1 MVRDRRYSCGSAGH
15 SGELVY
21 HVLRVRLGSASCEAC
36 LVRGRLNEDARGTNN
51 SVSDYGGHV
60 GRLPYCQ
67 TDSALMN
74 DVH

>member
-1 MVRDRRYSCGSAGH
+1 MVRDRRYRGGSAGYR
-15 SGELVY
+15 GELVY

-74 DVH
+74 VVH

>member
-1 MVRDRRYSCGSAGH
+1 MVRDRRYRGGSTGH

-36 LVRGRLNEDARGTNN
+36 LVGGRLNEDARGTNN

-60 GRLPYCQ
+60 GRLPHCQ

>member
-1 MVRDRRYSCGSAGH
+1 MVRDRRYRGGSAGYR
-15 SGELVY
+15 GELVY

>member
-1 MVRDRRYSCGSAGH
+1 MVRDRRYSCGSAGYR
-15 SGELVY
+15 GELVY
-21 HVLRVRLGSASCEAC
+21 HVLRVRLGSASCKAC
-36 LVRGRLNEDARGTNN
+36 LVGGRLNEDARGTNN

-60 GRLPYCQ
+60 GRLPHCQ

>member
-1 MVRDRRYSCGSAGH
+1 MVRDRRYRGGSAGH

-21 HVLRVRLGSASCEAC
+21 HVLRVRLGSASCKAC

>member
-1 MVRDRRYSCGSAGH
+1 MVRDWRYRGGSAGH

-36 LVRGRLNEDARGTNN
+36 LVGGRLNEDERGTD
-51 SVSDYGGHV
+51 SSMSDYGGRL
-60 GRLPYCQ
+60 GRLPHCQ

>member
-1 MVRDRRYSCGSAGH
+1 MVRDRRYRGGSAGH

-36 LVRGRLNEDARGTNN
+36 LVGGRLNEDARGTD
-51 SVSDYGGHV
+51 SSMFDYGGRL
-60 GRLPYCQ
+60 GRLTHCQ

-74 DVH
+74 VVH